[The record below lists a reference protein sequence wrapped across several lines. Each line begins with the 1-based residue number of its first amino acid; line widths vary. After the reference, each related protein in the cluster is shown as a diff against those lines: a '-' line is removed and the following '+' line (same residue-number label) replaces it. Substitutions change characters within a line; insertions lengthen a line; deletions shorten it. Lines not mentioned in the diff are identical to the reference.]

1 MAYKRHSRA
10 EERRRSAVAL
20 VKMLLRERDVL
31 AREHLIEALNLALW
45 KLTEAEAGKYQT
57 RFRSVEPSA
66 TNRKVLRHDHV
77 FQRKRMVDDLLE
89 AVSPEA
95 VDDILKKAVGCTITK
110 DEHTRLNQFK
120 DLDGWVRY
128 QRAGITVVDA
138 VTGKPFAEPS
148 QASGINRILNA
159 SRFGPYRI
167 VAPSAKRSSPDRC
180 PAYGSPRLTG
190 RRARGS

>member
-138 VTGKPFAEPS
+138 VTDKPFAEPS
-148 QASGINRILNA
+148 
-159 SRFGPYRI
+159 
-167 VAPSAKRSSPDRC
+167 
-180 PAYGSPRLTG
+180 
-190 RRARGS
+190 